1 MRAGHLSIRDQGR
14 QDQIMPAQD
23 EDLPFVLNVES
34 AFRITGRGTA
44 VMGVID
50 QGTLHIGDHL
60 EVIQPG
66 SAATAAPLRVQCLGV
81 DPAPR
86 VTGRDPALGY
96 PIAILIGP
104 DIEPEAIQAGAKL
117 QVAGPLTTVKS
128 SLSRSLADSLPR
140 RSGHVTGP
148 GGYPSSCG
156 NRAGISDRHL
166 DRTRHRAR
174 RDPSRCQATSRR
186 AISGPLTTVK
196 SGLSRSLADSPPRR
210 SGL

>member
-66 SAATAAPLRVQCLGV
+66 SAAAAPLRFQSLSV

-86 VTGRDPALGY
+86 VTGRHPALGY
-96 PIAILIGP
+96 PIAIFIGP
-104 DIEPEAIQAGAKL
+104 DIEPDAIPAGAKL
-117 QVAGPLTTVKS
+117 QIAGPL
-128 SLSRSLADSLPR
+128 A
-140 RSGHVTGP
+140 GH
-148 GGYPSSCG
+148 
-156 NRAGISDRHL
+156 
-166 DRTRHRAR
+166 
-174 RDPSRCQATSRR
+174 
-186 AISGPLTTVK
+186 
-196 SGLSRSLADSPPRR
+196 
-210 SGL
+210 

>member
-104 DIEPEAIQAGAKL
+104 DIEPDAIPAGAKL
-117 QVAGPLTTVKS
+117 QVAGPL
-128 SLSRSLADSLPR
+128 AGHYPR
-140 RSGHVTGP
+140 
-148 GGYPSSCG
+148 
-156 NRAGISDRHL
+156 
-166 DRTRHRAR
+166 
-174 RDPSRCQATSRR
+174 
-186 AISGPLTTVK
+186 
-196 SGLSRSLADSPPRR
+196 
-210 SGL
+210 

>member
-1 MRAGHLSIRDQGR
+1 MATDTRPQTTCPLRAGHFSVRDQGR
-14 QDQIMPAQD
+14 QDQIVPAQD

-44 VMGVID
+44 VIGVID

-66 SAATAAPLRVQCLGV
+66 SAAAGAPLRFQCLGV

-104 DIEPEAIQAGAKL
+104 DIEPEAIPAGAKL
-117 QVAGPLTTVKS
+117 QVAGPL
-128 SLSRSLADSLPR
+128 A
-140 RSGHVTGP
+140 GH
-148 GGYPSSCG
+148 
-156 NRAGISDRHL
+156 
-166 DRTRHRAR
+166 
-174 RDPSRCQATSRR
+174 
-186 AISGPLTTVK
+186 
-196 SGLSRSLADSPPRR
+196 
-210 SGL
+210 